1 MLREGEITSM
11 AGSRYVL
18 AEFGGSSEASYIKER
33 LYSLLASGYKPIAAH
48 IERYEATR
56 SDIDFVEELVDMG
69 AYMQINADSII
80 GKEGFGTKR
89 YCKKLMKYDLV
100 HFVGSDCHN
109 LTSRV
114 SRIGE
119 AYNYVS
125 KKMDEA
131 YADHLFIENP
141 RKILA
146 DAKKRKER

>member
-1 MLREGEITSM
+1 MLHP
-11 AGSRYVL
+11 
-18 AEFGGSSEASYIKER
+18 F
-33 LYSLLASGYKPIAAH
+33 
-48 IERYEATR
+48 
-56 SDIDFVEELVDMG
+56 F
-69 AYMQINADSII
+69 
-80 GKEGFGTKR
+80 
-89 YCKKLMKYDLV
+89 LMKYDLV